1 MNLKKKSLAVLF
13 SALTVMML
21 ASGCGKAKLG
31 YVDQSRLQKESP
43 QIEAVMKEWDGK
55 MADLQKEAA
64 DSLSQDKL
72 KSMSEDDAKKAQQ
85 QMQMKAMALNQ
96 QYQSQLKAK
105 VDAAIEDIAKTK
117 KLDAVVD
124 SEESAKLVVSGGV
137 DITDEVI
144 QKLQ

>member
-21 ASGCGKAKLG
+21 VSGCGKAKLG

-43 QIEAVMKEWDGK
+43 QIEAVLKEWDGK
-55 MADLQKEAA
+55 MADLQKESAET
-64 DSLSQDKL
+64 LSPEKTQ
-72 KSMSEDDAKKAQQ
+72 SMSEDEMKKAQQ
-85 QMQMKAMALNQ
+85 QIQMKAMALNQ

-105 VDAAIEDIAKTK
+105 VDAAIEDIAKNK

-137 DITDEVI
+137 DITDEVL